1 MKKLIFALFMI
12 VNIFMV
18 NHTAEAAYIYIP
30 NFREIVSNSITLRI
44 EFLGMDQ
51 KSYNG
56 VKYTS
61 WKYNVVDGKTGEYIN
76 KYIKKCTS
84 RRFSFTLLDSDST
97 LWLLRYHGGQA
108 KYVDAFEDSFH
119 MFIERNGSRVNV
131 NVVAGMYPE

>member
-1 MKKLIFALFMI
+1 MNVLAVSQI
-12 VNIFMV
+12 
-18 NHTAEAAYIYIP
+18 AEAAYIYIP
-30 NFREIVSNSITLRI
+30 NFREIVRNNITLHI

-51 KSYNG
+51 KNYKG
-56 VKYTS
+56 TKYTC
-61 WKYNVVDGKTGEYIN
+61 WKYNVVDGKTSEYIN

-97 LWLLRYHGGQA
+97 LWILRYHGGQA